1 MHALMAGIDAGN
13 EPSIALHRAFGF
25 VQVGLL
31 PEVAVK
37 HGRRLDLLLMELIVG
52 EEELTS

>member
-1 MHALMAGIDAGN
+1 MAGIDAGN

-37 HGRRLDLLLMELIVG
+37 RGRRLDLLLMQLLL
-52 EEELTS
+52 EESG